1 MKKSKMMMGN
11 LAESK
16 ELQNLMKQYP
26 NHSFP
31 VEIPEYNQSAY
42 NFVGVR
48 AKNSGLSQSLQ
59 IHTFCKSS
67 ADWMRLKDEFKTPQY
82 LGNYHTVIM
91 IHNPTIV
98 AKPAVKPPTDIPKKK
113 RVTPP
118 VKKKIAAM
126 LDDGASADIIAEELG
141 LTVKQVENN
150 I

>member
-1 MKKSKMMMGN
+1 MKKNKMMMGN

>member
-1 MKKSKMMMGN
+1 MMGN
-11 LAESK
+11 LAGSK

-67 ADWMRLKDEFKTPQY
+67 ADWMRLKSDFKTPQY

>member
-1 MKKSKMMMGN
+1 MMGN
-11 LAESK
+11 LAGSK

-31 VEIPEYNQSAY
+31 VEIPEYNKTGY
-42 NFVGVR
+42 CFIGVR
-48 AKNSGLSQSLQ
+48 AKNTGLTQNLQ
-59 IHTFCKSS
+59 IHTFCKST
-67 ADWMRLKDEFKTPQY
+67 ADWNRLKDQFKTPQY

-98 AKPAVKPPTDIPKKK
+98 SKPAAKVEEPKKKKK

-118 VKKKIAAM
+118 VKKKIATM
-126 LDDGASADIIAEELG
+126 LDDGASADVIAEELG
-141 LTVKQVENN
+141 LSVKQVENN

>member
-1 MKKSKMMMGN
+1 MMGN

-26 NHSFP
+26 DYNFP

>member
-1 MKKSKMMMGN
+1 MMGN
-11 LAESK
+11 LAGSK

-31 VEIPEYNQSAY
+31 VEIPVHNQTGY
-42 NFVGVR
+42 CFIGVR
-48 AKNSGLSQSLQ
+48 AKNTGLTQNLQ

-67 ADWMRLKDEFKTPQY
+67 ADWNRLKDEFKTPQY
-82 LGNYHTVIM
+82 LGNYHSVIM
-91 IHNPTIV
+91 THNPTI
-98 AKPAVKPPTDIPKKK
+98 KPAVKPVAVVAKKK

-118 VKKKIAAM
+118 LKKKIVSM
-126 LDDGASADIIAEELG
+126 LEDGASADVIAEELD

>member
-1 MKKSKMMMGN
+1 MMGN

>member
-1 MKKSKMMMGN
+1 MMGN
-11 LAESK
+11 LAGSK

-26 NHSFP
+26 DYNFP

-42 NFVGVR
+42 NFIGVR
-48 AKNSGLSQSLQ
+48 AKNNGLSQSLQ

-67 ADWMRLKDEFKTPQY
+67 ADWMRLKSDFKTPQY

>member
-1 MKKSKMMMGN
+1 MMGN

-67 ADWMRLKDEFKTPQY
+67 ADWMRLKSDFKTPQY